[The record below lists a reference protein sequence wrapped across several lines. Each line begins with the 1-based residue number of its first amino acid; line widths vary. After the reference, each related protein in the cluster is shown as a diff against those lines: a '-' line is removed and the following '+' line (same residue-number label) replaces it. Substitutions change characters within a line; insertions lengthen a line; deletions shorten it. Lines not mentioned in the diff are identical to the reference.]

1 MSKMYSKSRKKI
13 DWKKRE
19 LYSRLLSPEAFILRI
34 DGRNFSKILKEF
46 EKPYDL
52 RFTKAM
58 VETCKEVMR
67 EFNPLFAYIFSDEVN
82 FLFKEIFGC
91 RVEKIDSIIASEF
104 SSRLSLKLGFPVSFD
119 SRIIYINIEIDE
131 ILDYLKF
138 RQDECWRNHLNSYAF
153 YTLLKEIR
161 NRRKTQEFLKG
172 KKSREI
178 HEMLFERGINI
189 SKTPTWQR
197 RGILVYWSTVELK
210 RMFRGKIVK
219 FKRRKIVENWELP
232 LFDSED
238 GKKLLEKI
246 LFEVINC

>member
-1 MSKMYSKSRKKI
+1 MYSKSRKKI

-34 DGRNFSKILKEF
+34 DGRNFSNILKEF

-178 HEMLFERGINI
+178 HEMLFGRGINI
-189 SKTPTWQR
+189 SKTPTWGSADVVFMSALGHIAKR
-197 RGILVYWSTVELK
+197 LVLIRGNPEAPHPNVQASDNVSILNKSTFTFHQPVPIG
-210 RMFRGKIVK
+210 R
-219 FKRRKIVENWELP
+219 
-232 LFDSED
+232 
-238 GKKLLEKI
+238 
-246 LFEVINC
+246 